1 MVKINQSIFRSTLI
15 GVTSLGTGCA
25 NPDLP
30 GVYARVTELKSWIQD
45 NAPGTQDSNCVFN
58 YNLPLAPIN

>member
-1 MVKINQSIFRSTLI
+1 MVKINQSTFRSTLI
-15 GVTSLGTGCA
+15 GVTSFETGCA